1 MADVTEQHETQD
13 AERDEGGG
21 TAADVLLKAVKIA
34 AAGAAVGAA
43 AAAAQALANRDG
55 DHEDDEEEQD
65 EQPQAEAE
73 QEEPELDERE
83 QEPDDE
89 PEEEGE
95 PEQSFEAEE
104 REEHRQHVEPE
115 PEPAPEPVEG
125 AASSDVM
132 TVAQQAREQ
141 LQDLLGRQ
149 VESVSSL
156 ERTHDGWVAQLEVVE
171 LSRIP
176 ESTDVLGSYELE
188 LDGDLNFRR
197 YQQVRRY
204 HRSQADNGGGA

>member
-1 MADVTEQHETQD
+1 MADVTEQQETQG
-13 AERDEGGG
+13 AESSDGG
-21 TAADVLLKAVKIA
+21 TAADALLKAVKIA

-43 AAAAQALANRDG
+43 AAAVQALNSRDG
-55 DHEDDEEEQD
+55 DRQDDEEEQD
-65 EQPQAEAE
+65 EQPQADSE
-73 QEEPELDERE
+73 QE
-83 QEPDDE
+83 EPDDE
-89 PEEEGE
+89 PEEEDGE
-95 PEQSFEAEE
+95 PEQSLEAE
-104 REEHRQHVEPE
+104 RHEEPQHEEPE
-115 PEPAPEPVEG
+115 PEPEPVEG
-125 AASSDVM
+125 ASSGDVM

-188 LDGDLNFRR
+188 LDGELNFRR

-204 HRSQADNGGGA
+204 HRSQADNGGGS